1 MWVRVPPSV
10 PKIVVFEKYSNTIFL
25 YQILNRTRKGGLENS
40 PVDYFPDSGCIVP
53 PSVPKIVVF
62 EKYSNTI
69 FLYQILNRTRKGG
82 LENSPVDYF
91 PDTGCTVPPSVP
103 KNSSI

>member
-25 YQILNRTRKGGLENS
+25 YQILNGTRKGGLENS
-40 PVDYFPDSGCIVP
+40 PVDYFPDAGCIVP
-53 PSVPKIVVF
+53 PSVPETVVF

-69 FLYQILNRTRKGG
+69 FLHQI
-82 LENSPVDYF
+82 
-91 PDTGCTVPPSVP
+91 
-103 KNSSI
+103 